1 MSFYRKYVGLC
12 NEIGKTPSAVAL
24 EIGISKPS
32 VNRWKNG
39 GGVTDATAQR
49 IADYFGVEVS
59 TLLDKGDD
67 REEEKKPPAGS
78 RELYAGDM
86 EFWRKVIEYAPPE
99 ELKEIII
106 RATEKLADLK

>member
-1 MSFYRKYVGLC
+1 MLAGSQEGLAPLSGRC
-12 NEIGKTPSAVAL
+12 CPYLIFLPTHSTEAS
-24 EIGISKPS
+24 
-32 VNRWKNG
+32 
-39 GGVTDATAQR
+39 R